1 MKRKKNRFDMN
12 FFCVYVKTRKK
23 MDKYIKVNKVKNK
36 YIIDIKK
43 IIEEEELSHSEDKT
57 YLKIIIFNKIR
68 QAIEKQKDIYYIP
81 DFDNDFSIEK
91 LLNLKK
97 ILGENP
103 FNVLVF
109 YNEFRKFPEIIDD
122 VFSNL
127 SKFDNSQIIRDY

>member
-1 MKRKKNRFDMN
+1 MN

-57 YLKIIIFNKIR
+57 YLKIIIFNKIQ
-68 QAIEKQKDIYYIP
+68 QAIDKKKDIYYIP
-81 DFDNDFSIEK
+81 DFDNEFSIEK

-97 ILGENP
+97 ILGENN

-109 YNEFRKFPEIIDD
+109 YNEFRRNPEIIDD

-127 SKFDNSQIIRDY
+127 SKFHASQIIRDY